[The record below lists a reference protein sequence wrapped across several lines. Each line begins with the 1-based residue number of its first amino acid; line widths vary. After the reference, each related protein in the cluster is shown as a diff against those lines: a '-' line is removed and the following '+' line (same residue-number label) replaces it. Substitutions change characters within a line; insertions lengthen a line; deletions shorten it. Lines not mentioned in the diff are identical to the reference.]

1 MLMRTK
7 VKINSLF
14 QYFYLMQQYSI
25 MYLQQLAES
34 RSGTFPQITFSE
46 VSTIKISLPVFDLVN
61 TFVEIALKPFYENQF
76 QEMLINLRDTLLPKL
91 NSGELE
97 VAEILVEDKN
107 KYKNEFEVSQVK
119 QQQCSTQL
127 KWPDCLTLVSR
138 SPPV

>member
-1 MLMRTK
+1 MVMRSK

-14 QYFYLMQQYSI
+14 QYFYLMQRNSI

-46 VSTIKISLPVFDLVN
+46 VSTIKISLPFFDLVN

-76 QEMLINLRDTLLPKL
+76 QIKEENEMLMNLRDTLLTEL

-97 VAEILVEDKN
+97 EAKSINQDKN
-107 KYKNEFEVSQVK
+107 VSNGI
-119 QQQCSTQL
+119 
-127 KWPDCLTLVSR
+127 
-138 SPPV
+138 

>member
-1 MLMRTK
+1 MVMRSK

-14 QYFYLMQQYSI
+14 QYFYQTQQ
-25 MYLQQLAES
+25 
-34 RSGTFPQITFSE
+34 

-76 QEMLINLRDTLLPKL
+76 QIKEENEMLINLRDTLLPKL

-107 KYKNEFEVSQVK
+107 KYKNE
-119 QQQCSTQL
+119 
-127 KWPDCLTLVSR
+127 
-138 SPPV
+138 